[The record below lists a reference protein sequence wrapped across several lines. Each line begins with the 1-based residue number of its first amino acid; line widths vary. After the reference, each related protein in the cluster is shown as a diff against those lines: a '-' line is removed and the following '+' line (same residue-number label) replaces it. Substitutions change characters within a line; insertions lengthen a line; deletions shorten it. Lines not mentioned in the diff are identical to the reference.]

1 MPDVQRLCQNLETQ
15 SGDGAPGGLANSY
28 RFDLEPSAAD
38 RNCSSNALVRHRH
51 CLHKAQ
57 VRNHCEVALCA
68 GSGDDGPVLQA
79 AQADYMHDNC
89 QQMYFAAQRDY
100 MPFGVALSEERRNC
114 GALLR
119 DPVH

>member
-15 SGDGAPGGLANSY
+15 SEDGAPGGLANSY

-38 RNCSSNALVRHRH
+38 RNCSSNL
-51 CLHKAQ
+51 
-57 VRNHCEVALCA
+57 HCELTLCA

-89 QQMYFAAQRDY
+89 QRQNVFCCPKRLHALRCG
-100 MPFGVALSEERRNC
+100 PFRRTQK
-114 GALLR
+114 LR
-119 DPVH
+119 RLAP